1 MKRLKLL
8 TIMVVMSCVSISA
21 ISQTKPTTII
31 ENDWLRNAVKLIE
44 KGKIDA
50 ERVTILNQRIAIL
63 DGIIK
68 AHTEKDTAVAKVIE
82 TYQEELINLTNQRD
96 IAVKEMKAQ
105 NKKFR
110 RQKRKTVFATIGAA
124 GVTAAIFIFL
134 K

>member
-1 MKRLKLL
+1 
-8 TIMVVMSCVSISA
+8 MSCVSISA
-21 ISQTKPTTII
+21 ISQTKQTTII
-31 ENDWLRNAVKLIE
+31 ENDWLRNAIKLIE

-50 ERVTILNQRIAIL
+50 ERVSILNQRIAIL

-68 AHTEKDTAVAKVIE
+68 AHTEKDTAVARVIE
-82 TYQEELINLTNQRD
+82 TYQDELINLTNQRD

>member
-1 MKRLKLL
+1 
-8 TIMVVMSCVSISA
+8 MSCVSISA

>member
-1 MKRLKLL
+1 M
-8 TIMVVMSCVSISA
+8 SISA
-21 ISQTKPTTII
+21 TYSQQTTTI
-31 ENDWLRNAVKLIE
+31 ENEWLRNAVKLIE

-50 ERVTILNQRIAIL
+50 QRVVLLNDRIAIL
-63 DGIIK
+63 ESIIK
-68 AHTEKDTAVAKVIE
+68 AHSEKDTAVARVIE
-82 TYQEELINLTNQRD
+82 TYQDELINLTNQRD

-105 NKKFR
+105 NKKYR

>member
-1 MKRLKLL
+1 MN
-8 TIMVVMSCVSISA
+8 CVSISA

-50 ERVTILNQRIAIL
+50 ERVVILNQRIAIL

-68 AHTEKDTAVAKVIE
+68 AHTEKDTAVARVIE
-82 TYQEELINLTNQRD
+82 TYQDELVNLTEQRD
-96 IAVKEMKAQ
+96 MAVKEMKAQ

-124 GVTAAIFIFL
+124 GVTAAVFLFI

>member
-1 MKRLKLL
+1 
-8 TIMVVMSCVSISA
+8 MSCVSISA

-82 TYQEELINLTNQRD
+82 TYQDELINLTNQRD

>member
-1 MKRLKLL
+1 
-8 TIMVVMSCVSISA
+8 MSCVSISA

-82 TYQEELINLTNQRD
+82 TYQDELINLTNQRD

-105 NKKFR
+105 NKKYR

>member
-1 MKRLKLL
+1 
-8 TIMVVMSCVSISA
+8 MSCVSISA
-21 ISQTKPTTII
+21 ISQTKQTTII

-50 ERVTILNQRIAIL
+50 ERVSILNQRIAIL

-68 AHTEKDTAVAKVIE
+68 AHTEKDTAVARVIE
-82 TYQEELINLTNQRD
+82 TYQDELINLTNQRD

>member
-1 MKRLKLL
+1 
-8 TIMVVMSCVSISA
+8 VSISA
-21 ISQTKPTTII
+21 TYSQQTTNI
-31 ENDWLRNAVKLIE
+31 ENEWLRNAVKLIE

-50 ERVTILNQRIAIL
+50 QRVVLLNDRIAIL
-63 DGIIK
+63 ESIIK
-68 AHTEKDTAVAKVIE
+68 AHSEKDTAVAKVIE
-82 TYQEELINLTNQRD
+82 TYQDELINLTNQRD

-105 NKKFR
+105 NKKYR

>member
-1 MKRLKLL
+1 M
-8 TIMVVMSCVSISA
+8 SISA
-21 ISQTKPTTII
+21 TYSQQTTNI
-31 ENDWLRNAVKLIE
+31 ENEWLRNAVKLIE

-50 ERVTILNQRIAIL
+50 QRVVLLNDRIAIL
-63 DGIIK
+63 ESIIK
-68 AHTEKDTAVAKVIE
+68 AHSEKDTAVAKVIE
-82 TYQEELINLTNQRD
+82 TYQDELINLTNQRD

-105 NKKFR
+105 NKKYR